1 MNDLNF
7 FYVDTNKE
15 SDAEVKK
22 VIFGAAAI
30 VFIGIIGTVAF
41 NTFGIYRAQKSI
53 NNLTSAINE
62 ETFMAS
68 YNESLVIAEEKKT
81 MSSYNDKLNEIFM
94 GIIDRNKLSPEFID
108 EINYTIPK
116 EVSFKSMNFAAGS
129 IEISASST
137 KREAIAEFQ
146 HNINEIKF
154 IESSHVGGIMS
165 DLGEEN
171 KELFTFTITC
181 KLKED
186 YYNESK

>member
-22 VIFGAAAI
+22 VIFVAAAI
-30 VFIGIIGTVAF
+30 VGIGIIGTIAG
-41 NTFGIYRAQKSI
+41 NTFGIYKAQKSI
-53 NNLTSAINE
+53 SNLTSAINE
-62 ETFMAS
+62 EAFMAS
-68 YNESLVIAEEKKT
+68 YKESLVIAEEKKT

-94 GIIDRNKLSPEFID
+94 GITDRNKLSPEFIE
-108 EINYTIPK
+108 EINYTLPK

-165 DLGEEN
+165 DLGEGN